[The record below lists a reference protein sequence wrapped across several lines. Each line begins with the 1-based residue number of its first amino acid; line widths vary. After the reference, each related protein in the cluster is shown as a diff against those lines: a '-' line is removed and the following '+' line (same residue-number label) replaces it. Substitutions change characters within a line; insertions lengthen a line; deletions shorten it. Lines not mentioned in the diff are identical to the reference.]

1 LLELKNVS
9 VHFGK
14 AVALED
20 ISFGVGN
27 LDIVTLL
34 GANGAGKTTVLR
46 AISGLE
52 PVQSGEIWFDGSRI
66 DGMEPIDIVKL
77 GIIHVQEGRR
87 LFPYLT
93 VLDNLTLGASL
104 QKDKNSM
111 GKDLENV
118 LNRFPVLRERASQLA
133 VNMSVGEQQ
142 ILAIG
147 RGLMARPKILMLDEP
162 SISLSPLIV
171 HELAD
176 IIKEINQDGVTV
188 LLVEQNISLA
198 FEVSLKGCLL
208 QAGRI
213 VFEGRTT
220 ELKKGDTITRAYFGG

>member
-20 ISFGVGN
+20 ISFGIGN
-27 LDIVTLL
+27 RDIVTLL